1 MQHVTNFIKQL
12 GENYY
17 LDFIIEPYKD
27 DFEYEDYYL
36 LVQYQNKKYYELSLE
51 LINKRQE
58 DIITNL
64 KVLFKNSISELLVEI
79 ASKDSEKVNI
89 LLNSFIEAV
98 KVNLKAIID
107 DFRIDDTKSRYY
119 SILIDDYETFEI
131 INKRYDE
138 KYFSDLRTYNDEI
151 LYVINRIGRKVYA
164 INSEK
169 ETTIYS
175 LEDHINRH
183 NILSALPFKLF
194 HIGQKFIFELERI
207 KKLNSVE
214 NTQPSNSVKMIN
226 TYFDKFCELIDDIN
240 VLDKYSPLT
249 LKISL
254 IDCIKEIK
262 SETFLELQNKGNQR
276 NDYLDYKI
284 NEIEKRSYPKDID
297 PNYIKKHLTKY
308 QITVDEI
315 FQSNFSNAEFENIF
329 CSNYKDFDE
338 KQEQHSVYQLQLDFY
353 GFLCNYY
360 ANELISFFVNN
371 KEVKTSTLNNQVGKI
386 KWTGKPSQL
395 GFILGKLQELEY
407 IEAPQK
413 SNGDINYNEFA
424 RLVKDT
430 FDIETTEGTLSKY
443 LNINSEKGQETA
455 RNFDENGFD
464 IPHKKIVS

>member
-138 KYFSDLRTYNDEI
+138 KYFSDLRTYNDEV
-151 LYVINRIGRKVYA
+151 LYIINRIGRKIYA

-175 LEDHINRH
+175 LENHINRH
-183 NILSALPFKLF
+183 NILSSLPFKLF
-194 HIGQKFIFELERI
+194 HIGQKFIFELDRI

-214 NTQPSNSVKMIN
+214 NTQPSNFIKMKD
-226 TYFDKFCELIDDIN
+226 TYFDKFCELIDDYTI
-240 VLDKYSPLT
+240 
-249 LKISL
+249 LKKSTAIGVM
-254 IDCIKEIK
+254 IDLQLCMKEIK
-262 SETFLELQNKGNQR
+262 SETLLELQQNGINR
-276 NDYLDYKI
+276 NDHLEFKI
-284 NEIEKRSYPKDID
+284 NEVEKCNYDKNADIHYVEKWLKNYNTTIDEILKNTFQSSSITGLIDSHYNDMEKFSKEKDLAFNIQSDFYQYFCKYYADELISYFKSKMVGIEKENNEDSENANQLSVNQAIILLDKLGVFNDKALENLSNVKKAKLISQLIGKNEKNIKTAIQKLELKPSEITPNYQKDID
-297 PNYIKKHLTKY
+297 KIERIL
-308 QITVDEI
+308 
-315 FQSNFSNAEFENIF
+315 EN
-329 CSNYKDFDE
+329 
-338 KQEQHSVYQLQLDFY
+338 
-353 GFLCNYY
+353 
-360 ANELISFFVNN
+360 
-371 KEVKTSTLNNQVGKI
+371 
-386 KWTGKPSQL
+386 
-395 GFILGKLQELEY
+395 LE
-407 IEAPQK
+407 
-413 SNGDINYNEFA
+413 
-424 RLVKDT
+424 
-430 FDIETTEGTLSKY
+430 
-443 LNINSEKGQETA
+443 
-455 RNFDENGFD
+455 
-464 IPHKKIVS
+464 

>member
-79 ASKDSEKVNI
+79 ASKDSEKVKI

-183 NILSALPFKLF
+183 NILSSLPFKLF
-194 HIGQKFIFELERI
+194 HIGQKFIFELDRI

-214 NTQPSNSVKMIN
+214 NTQPLNFIKMKD
-226 TYFDKFCELIDDIN
+226 TYFDKFCELIDDYTI
-240 VLDKYSPLT
+240 
-249 LKISL
+249 LKKSTAIGVM
-254 IDCIKEIK
+254 IDLQLCMKEIK
-262 SETFLELQNKGNQR
+262 SETLLELQQNGINR
-276 NDYLDYKI
+276 NDHLEFKI
-284 NEIEKRSYPKDID
+284 NEVEKC
-297 PNYIKKHLTKY
+297 NYDKNAGLKYINKWFNEY
-308 QITVDEI
+308 QIGLTPI
-315 FQSNFSNAEFENIF
+315 LNNSFQDNPIELLLNSHYNDMEKFSPEKDKAYNA
-329 CSNYKDFDE
+329 
-338 KQEQHSVYQLQLDFY
+338 QLDFY
-353 GFLCNYY
+353 QFFCNYY
-360 ANELISFFVNN
+360 ANKLIEYFKSKMTIDESVFFETETKTESENINQLSVNQAIILLDKLGVFNDKALENLSNVKKAKLISQLIGKNEKN
-371 KEVKTSTLNNQVGKI
+371 IKTAIQKLEL
-386 KWTGKPSQL
+386 KPSEITPNYQKDIDKIER
-395 GFILGKLQELEY
+395 ILENLE
-407 IEAPQK
+407 
-413 SNGDINYNEFA
+413 
-424 RLVKDT
+424 
-430 FDIETTEGTLSKY
+430 
-443 LNINSEKGQETA
+443 
-455 RNFDENGFD
+455 
-464 IPHKKIVS
+464 